1 MELKAHSWSTSDRSF
16 PNMSW
21 CDVCDFADTETSV
34 SAHSP
39 PRPHSPQDEGQI
51 IFDVDGRRDSQVRSP
66 PSGLFPRQPQPLAPK
81 VSTWACLR
89 CVCVRPR
96 PAVSFR
102 GDDCHAQC
110 AFHFF
115 PHSSFFHFSPHLSPS
130 GNTAFV
136 YVYICIYFYFFLVS
150 HLRMSLQTPRSLI
163 PCMLFCVCVFS
174 RKRTSWKKSGT
185 WTSWWRMQT
194 GLQTGLVGR
203 KTFPP
208 SKSQLSKHQRDVSM
222 AAKHTQL
229 LVVLTK
235 CSVTMA
241 IKFARG
247 QPPKNADV
255 TL

>member
-115 PHSSFFHFSPHLSPS
+115 PHSSFFRFSPHLSPS

-136 YVYICIYFYFFLVS
+136 YFFFCFFLF
-150 HLRMSLQTPRSLI
+150 LI
-163 PCMLFCVCVFS
+163 WECHCRHPGRWFRVCFFVFVCS
-174 RKRTSWKKSGT
+174 
-185 WTSWWRMQT
+185 
-194 GLQTGLVGR
+194 VGR
-203 KTFPP
+203 GRLGKRAGHGHPDEGCR
-208 SKSQLSKHQRDVSM
+208 LGCR
-222 AAKHTQL
+222 
-229 LVVLTK
+229 LV
-235 CSVTMA
+235 
-241 IKFARG
+241 
-247 QPPKNADV
+247 
-255 TL
+255 